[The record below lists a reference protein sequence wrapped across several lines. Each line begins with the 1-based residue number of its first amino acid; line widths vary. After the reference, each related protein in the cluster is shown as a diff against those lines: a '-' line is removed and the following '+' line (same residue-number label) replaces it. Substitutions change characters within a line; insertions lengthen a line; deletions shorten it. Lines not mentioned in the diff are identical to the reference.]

1 MTDGG
6 GKSGSRRLLI
16 CRVGTKL
23 CGLPLEHVRETMRPL
38 PLHELGHMPSFVSG
52 LSVIR
57 GEPTPVLDARRL
69 LGSSAD
75 AAPGRYVTLALGQR
89 RAALAVDDVLGVRQV
104 GAEALDGLPAVMSE
118 AENRHVE
125 ALGTL
130 DAELLLVLKHAQLVP
145 DGLWQQLEQEG
156 REA

>member
-1 MTDGG
+1 MTDGR
-6 GKSGSRRLLI
+6 GKSSTRRLLI
-16 CRVGTKL
+16 CRVGAKL

-38 PLHELGHMPSFVSG
+38 PLHELGHMPNFVSG
-52 LSVIR
+52 VSVIR

-75 AAPGRYVTLALGQR
+75 AEPGRYVMLALGQR

-104 GAEALDGLPAVMSE
+104 AAETLAGLPAVMSE
-118 AENRHVE
+118 AENPHVE

-130 DAELLLVLKHAQLVP
+130 DAALLLVLQHAQLVP
-145 DGLWQQLEQEG
+145 DELWLRLEQEG